1 VKVVSISN
9 LLTNSLVFNRRRFS
23 LGLLILIL
31 FQPLTAKD
39 IYFTRSG
46 TISFFSTAII
56 EDIEAYNKQVTCV
69 LDKENG
75 SVAFQVPILGFI
87 FENALM
93 QEHFNENYLESEKFP
108 TAIFKGK
115 INDWELIEL
124 SEKDQ
129 EVNLTGEMTIHGVT
143 NEFSEKGFI
152 SIKNNKIDGTTQ
164 FKIIVADYGIE
175 IPKIVRNNIAK
186 IVDVNVK
193 LSLKKK

>member
-1 VKVVSISN
+1 
-9 LLTNSLVFNRRRFS
+9 
-23 LGLLILIL
+23 
-31 FQPLTAKD
+31 
-39 IYFTRSG
+39 
-46 TISFFSTAII
+46 
-56 EDIEAYNKQVTCV
+56 V

-93 QEHFNENYLESEKFP
+93 QEHFNENYL
-108 TAIFKGK
+108 
-115 INDWELIEL
+115 
-124 SEKDQ
+124 KDQ

>member
-1 VKVVSISN
+1 
-9 LLTNSLVFNRRRFS
+9 
-23 LGLLILIL
+23 
-31 FQPLTAKD
+31 
-39 IYFTRSG
+39 
-46 TISFFSTAII
+46 
-56 EDIEAYNKQVTCV
+56 
-69 LDKENG
+69 
-75 SVAFQVPILGFI
+75 
-87 FENALM
+87 M

-108 TAIFKGK
+108 TDMFKGK